1 MINSSIPRV
10 AVVGVGHLGRH
21 HARILGHHPDVNLV
35 AVVDSRRE
43 QAQKIAET
51 LGCEAHCDINE
62 ILGKVDAVSIAAP
75 TVLHHRLARPFLE
88 RGIHVLVEKPLT
100 ADLDEA
106 SDLLMLAKRSR
117 AVLQVGHIERF
128 NPVLGVLDKVPL
140 TPRLLASER
149 HSSYTFR
156 STDIG
161 VVHDVMIHDLDLI
174 LSMVSAPVRN
184 VSAYGLTIFGGQ
196 EDMVDARIDF
206 ADGTVATLSAC
217 RASMS
222 ASRRLKLW
230 GMEGYV
236 DMDFATRK
244 SVFIK
249 PGEAILEGEHLQP
262 DTLDMTSPNAIREH
276 VFGNLLKV
284 DEYQGEETEMLAAE
298 LDDFVNSILHGH
310 RPKVTG
316 EDAYRALELAEWILS
331 VMTNEDWKRNVPKA
345 SSQQPMPI
353 AGLAGPILWRRRRA
367 GITAPESGNGGL

>member
-1 MINSSIPRV
+1 VINSSIPRV
-10 AVVGVGHLGRH
+10 AVIGVGHLGRH

-43 QAQKIAET
+43 QAEKIAET
-51 LGCEAHCDINE
+51 LGCEAYSDIADILNE
-62 ILGKVDAVSIAAP
+62 VDAVSIAAP

-106 SDLLMLAKRSR
+106 SDLLRLAKRSR
-117 AVLQVGHIERF
+117 ATLQVGHIERF
-128 NPVLGVLDKVPL
+128 NPVLGAIEKFPI
-140 TPRLLASER
+140 TPRLLESER
-149 HSSYTFR
+149 HSSFTFR

-174 LSMVSAPVRN
+174 LSMISAPVRQ
-184 VSAYGLTIFGGQ
+184 VSAYGLNVFGGQ
-196 EDMVDARIDF
+196 EDVVDARVEF
-206 ADGTVATLSAC
+206 ADGAVATLSAC

-230 GMEGYV
+230 GMEGYA
-236 DMDFATRK
+236 DLDFATRK
-244 SVFIK
+244 ALCLR
-249 PGEAILEGEHLQP
+249 PGEAIVEGGELCP
-262 DTLDMTSPNAIREH
+262 ETLDTTSPMAIREH

-298 LDDFVNSILHGH
+298 LDDFVNAVLHGH

-316 EDAYRALELAEWILS
+316 EDAYRALELAEWILTS
-331 VMTNEDWKRNVPKA
+331 MTCETWKRAPVARGAQEAA
-345 SSQQPMPI
+345 SIMN
-353 AGLAGPILWRRRRA
+353 LAGPVMWRRRRS
-367 GITAPESGNGGL
+367 GLNAPENSGCD

>member
-1 MINSSIPRV
+1 MIISSIPRV
-10 AVVGVGHLGRH
+10 AVIGVGHLGRH

-35 AVVDSRRE
+35 AVVDSRKE
-43 QAQKIAET
+43 QAEKVAEA
-51 LGCEAHCDINE
+51 LGCEAHADITSIIND
-62 ILGKVDAVSIAAP
+62 VDAVSIAAP

-100 ADLDEA
+100 ADLDQA
-106 SDLLMLAKRSR
+106 SDLLGLAKRSR

-128 NPVLGVLDKVPL
+128 NPVLGVLDKFPI
-140 TPRLLASER
+140 TPRHLASER

-174 LSMVSAPVRN
+174 LSRVSTPVRN
-184 VSAYGLTIFGGQ
+184 VSAYGLTVFGGQ

-217 RASMS
+217 RASM
-222 ASRRLKLW
+222 ASNRRLKMW
-230 GMEGYV
+230 GMEGFV

-244 SVFIK
+244 ATMLRPSETIIEG
-249 PGEAILEGEHLQP
+249 GELRP
-262 DTLDMTSPNAIREH
+262 DSLDMTSTNAVRDH

-284 DEYQGEETEMLAAE
+284 EEFQGDETEMLAAE
-298 LDDFVNSILHGH
+298 LDDFVNSILHSQ

-331 VMTNEDWKRNVPKA
+331 VMTMEDWKR
-345 SSQQPMPI
+345 PMPRQIPAERQPI
-353 AGLAGPILWRRRRA
+353 AGLAGPILWRRRRKP
-367 GITAPESGNGGL
+367 GINAPETGENR

>member
-1 MINSSIPRV
+1 MIISSIPRV

-35 AVVDSRRE
+35 AVVDSHKE
-43 QAQKIAET
+43 QALKVAEA
-51 LGCEAHCDINE
+51 LGCAAHSDISE
-62 ILGKVDAVSIAAP
+62 IINDVDAVSIAAP

-88 RGIHVLVEKPLT
+88 RGVHVLVEKPLT
-100 ADLDEA
+100 ADLDQA
-106 SDLLMLAKRSR
+106 SDLLGLAKRSR
-117 AVLQVGHIERF
+117 AILQVGHIERF
-128 NPVLGVLDKVPL
+128 NPVLGVLDKYPL

-174 LSMVSAPVRN
+174 LSRVSAPVRH
-184 VSAYGLTIFGGQ
+184 VSAYGLTVFGGQ

-217 RASMS
+217 RASM
-222 ASRRLKLW
+222 AANRRLKMW
-230 GMEGYV
+230 GMEGFV

-244 SVFIK
+244 ATFLRPS
-249 PGEAILEGEHLQP
+249 EAITEGGELRP
-262 DTLDMTSPNAIREH
+262 DSLDMTSTNAIRDH

-284 DEYQGEETEMLAAE
+284 EEFQGDETEMLAAE
-298 LDDFVNSILHGH
+298 LDDFVNSIMHSQ

-331 VMTNEDWKRNVPKA
+331 VMTTEDWKRSFPRH
-345 SSQQPMPI
+345 QEPERTPI
-353 AGLAGPILWRRRRA
+353 SGLAGPILWRRRRA
-367 GITAPESGNGGL
+367 GLSKPELGENR

>member
-1 MINSSIPRV
+1 MIFSSIPRV

-35 AVVDSRRE
+35 AVVDSRQE
-43 QAQKIAET
+43 QAEKVAAT
-51 LGCEAHCDINE
+51 LGCEAYNDISAIIN
-62 ILGKVDAVSIAAP
+62 KVDAVSIAAP
-75 TVLHHRLARPFLE
+75 TVLHHRLAKPFLE

-106 SDLLMLAKRSR
+106 SDLLGLAKRSR
-117 AVLQVGHIERF
+117 AILQVGHIERF
-128 NPVLGVLDKVPL
+128 NPVLGVLDKFPI

-149 HSSYTFR
+149 HSSYSFR

-174 LSMVSAPVRN
+174 LSCVSAPVRH
-184 VSAYGLTIFGGQ
+184 VSAYGLTVFGGQ
-196 EDMVDARIDF
+196 EDMVDARVDF

-217 RASMS
+217 RASLA
-222 ASRRLKLW
+222 ASRRLKMW

-244 SVFIK
+244 ATFLRPSAAIIEG
-249 PGEAILEGEHLQP
+249 GELQP
-262 DTLDMTSPNAIREH
+262 ESLDMTSTNAVRDH
-276 VFGNLLKV
+276 VFGNLLQV
-284 DEYQGEETEMLAAE
+284 EEFQGEESEMLGAE
-298 LDDFVNSILHGH
+298 LDDFVNSIIHSQ

-331 VMTNEDWKRNVPKA
+331 VMTMEDWKRSLPLHA
-345 SSQQPMPI
+345 SPERVPI
-353 AGLAGPILWRRRRA
+353 AGLAGPIMWRRRRS
-367 GITAPESGNGGL
+367 GISALDSNGNR

>member
-1 MINSSIPRV
+1 MIISSIPRV

-35 AVVDSRRE
+35 AVVDSRQE
-43 QAQKIAET
+43 QAQKVAES
-51 LGCEAHCDINE
+51 LGCAAYSDINDIINE
-62 ILGKVDAVSIAAP
+62 VDAVSIAAP

-106 SDLLMLAKRSR
+106 ADLLMLAKRSR

-128 NPVLGVLDKVPL
+128 NPVLGVLDKFPI

-174 LSMVSAPVRN
+174 LSRVTAPVRH
-184 VSAYGLTIFGGQ
+184 VSAYGLTVFGGQ
-196 EDMVDARIDF
+196 EDMVDARVDF

-230 GMEGYV
+230 GMEGFV

-244 SVFIK
+244 ATYLK
-249 PGEAILEGEHLQP
+249 PSEAIIDGGELRP
-262 DTLDMTSPNAIREH
+262 ESLDMTSTNAIREH

-284 DEYQGEETEMLAAE
+284 EEFQGEESEMLGAE
-298 LDDFVNSILHGH
+298 LDDFVNSILHSQ

-331 VMTNEDWKRNVPKA
+331 VMTSEDWKRSLPRQAVPERA
-345 SSQQPMPI
+345 PI
-353 AGLAGPILWRRRRA
+353 AGLAGPIMWRRRRA
-367 GITAPESGNGGL
+367 GLSAPESGGNR

>member
-1 MINSSIPRV
+1 MIISSIPRV

-35 AVVDSRRE
+35 AVVDSRQE
-43 QAQKIAET
+43 QAEKVAEA
-51 LGCEAHCDINE
+51 LGCEAHSDISAIINQ
-62 ILGKVDAVSIAAP
+62 VDAVSIAAP

-88 RGIHVLVEKPLT
+88 RGVHVFVATPLP

-106 SDLLMLAKRSR
+106 ADLLMLAKRSR

-128 NPVLGVLDKVPL
+128 NPVLGVLDKFPV

-174 LSMVSAPVRN
+174 LSRVTAPVRH
-184 VSAYGLTIFGGQ
+184 VSAYGLTVFGGQ
-196 EDMVDARIDF
+196 EDMVDARVDF

-230 GMEGYV
+230 GMEGFV

-244 SVFIK
+244 ATYLRPS
-249 PGEAILEGEHLQP
+249 EAITEGGELRP
-262 DTLDMTSPNAIREH
+262 DTLDMTSTNAIRDH

-284 DEYQGEETEMLAAE
+284 EEFQGEETEMLGAE
-298 LDDFVNSILHGH
+298 LDDFVNSILHSQ

-331 VMTNEDWKRNVPKA
+331 VMTSEDWKRSMPRQ
-345 SSQQPMPI
+345 SSQQPTPI
-353 AGLAGPILWRRRRA
+353 AGLAGPIMWRRRRA
-367 GITAPESGNGGL
+367 GLSAPESGGNR

>member
-1 MINSSIPRV
+1 MILSSIPRV

-51 LGCEAHCDINE
+51 LGCAAHCDIND
-62 ILGKVDAVSIAAP
+62 ILSEVDAVSIAAP
-75 TVLHHRLARPFLE
+75 TFLHHKLAKPFLE

-100 ADLDEA
+100 ADLDQA

-117 AVLQVGHIERF
+117 AILQVGHIERF
-128 NPVLGVLDKVPL
+128 NPVLGVLNKYSL
-140 TPRLLASER
+140 TPRLLESER
-149 HSSYTFR
+149 HSSYSFR

-174 LSMVSAPVRN
+174 LSLVSAPVRN

-196 EDMVDARIDF
+196 EDMVDARVDF

-217 RASMS
+217 RASMA
-222 ASRRLKLW
+222 ASRRLKVW

-244 SVFIK
+244 AMCLK
-249 PGEAILEGEHLQP
+249 PGEAILEGGELQP
-262 DTLDMTSPNAIREH
+262 ESLDMTSANAIREH

-331 VMTNEDWKRNVPKA
+331 VMTNEDWKRDLPK
-345 SSQQPMPI
+345 SQSQERQPI
-353 AGLAGPILWRRRRA
+353 AGLAGPIMWRRRRA
-367 GITAPESGNGGL
+367 GISAMDGGNSGM

>member
-1 MINSSIPRV
+1 MIFSSIPRV

-35 AVVDSRRE
+35 AVVDSRQE
-43 QAQKIAET
+43 QAEKVAAT
-51 LGCEAHCDINE
+51 LGCEAYNDISAIIN
-62 ILGKVDAVSIAAP
+62 KVDAVSIAAP
-75 TVLHHRLARPFLE
+75 TVLHHRLAKPFLE

-106 SDLLMLAKRSR
+106 SDLLGLAKRSR
-117 AVLQVGHIERF
+117 AILQVGHIERF
-128 NPVLGVLDKVPL
+128 NPVLGVLDKFPI

-149 HSSYTFR
+149 HSSYSFR

-174 LSMVSAPVRN
+174 LSCVSAPVRH
-184 VSAYGLTIFGGQ
+184 VSAYGLTVCGGQ
-196 EDMVDARIDF
+196 EDMVDARVDF

-217 RASMS
+217 RASLA
-222 ASRRLKLW
+222 ASRRLKMW

-244 SVFIK
+244 ATFLRPSAAIIEG
-249 PGEAILEGEHLQP
+249 GELQP
-262 DTLDMTSPNAIREH
+262 ESLDMTSTNAVRDH
-276 VFGNLLKV
+276 VFGNLLQV
-284 DEYQGEETEMLAAE
+284 EEFQGEESEMLGAE
-298 LDDFVNSILHGH
+298 LDDFVNSIIHSQ

-331 VMTNEDWKRNVPKA
+331 VMTMEDWKRSLPLHA
-345 SSQQPMPI
+345 SPERVPI
-353 AGLAGPILWRRRRA
+353 AGLAGPIMWRRRRS
-367 GITAPESGNGGL
+367 GISSLDSNGNR

>member
-1 MINSSIPRV
+1 MIFSSIPRV

-35 AVVDSRRE
+35 AVVDSRQE
-43 QAQKIAET
+43 QAEKVAAT
-51 LGCEAHCDINE
+51 LGCEAYNDISAIIN
-62 ILGKVDAVSIAAP
+62 KVDAVSIAAP
-75 TVLHHRLARPFLE
+75 TVLHHRLAKPFLE

-106 SDLLMLAKRSR
+106 SDLLGLAKRSR
-117 AVLQVGHIERF
+117 AILQVGHIERF
-128 NPVLGVLDKVPL
+128 NPVLGVLDKFPI

-149 HSSYTFR
+149 HSSYSFR

-174 LSMVSAPVRN
+174 LSCVSAPVRH
-184 VSAYGLTIFGGQ
+184 VSAYGLTVFGGQ
-196 EDMVDARIDF
+196 EDMVDARVDF

-217 RASMS
+217 RASLA
-222 ASRRLKLW
+222 ASRRLKMW

-244 SVFIK
+244 ATFLRPSAAIIEG
-249 PGEAILEGEHLQP
+249 GELQP
-262 DTLDMTSPNAIREH
+262 ESLDMTSTNAVRDH
-276 VFGNLLKV
+276 VFGNLLQV
-284 DEYQGEETEMLAAE
+284 EEFQGEESEMLGAE
-298 LDDFVNSILHGH
+298 LDDFVNSIIHSQ

-331 VMTNEDWKRNVPKA
+331 VMTMEDWKRSLPLHA
-345 SSQQPMPI
+345 SPERVPI
-353 AGLAGPILWRRRRA
+353 AGLAGPIMWRRRRS
-367 GITAPESGNGGL
+367 GISSLDSNGNR